1 MENAKTSAPQ
11 WIAQRQVHTGRKHKV
26 KCTAGGARKD
36 KCTGSHADGEA
47 LFPSLGLA
55 QRAVASAK
63 SFPIRFWIVDNRQL
77 TLLP

>member
-26 KCTAGGARKD
+26 KCTGGARKD

-47 LFPSLGLA
+47 LFPSRSCAAGRGVGQELPY
-55 QRAVASAK
+55 S
-63 SFPIRFWIVDNRQL
+63 
-77 TLLP
+77 LLDCGQ